1 MLCLR
6 LATRFSSMG
15 ELIEALVEL
24 RGGEGTGHFAQALD
38 PSAII
43 SERQLLLAYENAKKA
58 FEEKRNIANCM
69 NGELLTRAGGTRK
82 IKEALSRVGA
92 KDTKNVLICSNCS
105 KSELLKALGAKELK
119 PTFIGDEKEIAKRF
133 GISAKMLKACT
144 LEQCVLEKV
153 AMADIE

>member
-24 RGGEGTGHFAQALD
+24 RRRGKCFAQAFD
-38 PSAII
+38 PSMII
-43 SERQLLLAYENAKKA
+43 SERQMLLAYENAKKA
-58 FEEKRNIANCM
+58 FDERRNIANCM
-69 NGELLTRAGGTRK
+69 DGEMMARAGGTRK
-82 IKEALSRVGA
+82 IKDAIARVGA
-92 KDTKNVLICSNCS
+92 RDLKNVIVCADCG
-105 KSELLKALGAKELK
+105 KKELLAALGAKELK
-119 PTFIGDEKEIAKRF
+119 PTVIGEEKEIARRF

-153 AMADIE
+153 AMADLE